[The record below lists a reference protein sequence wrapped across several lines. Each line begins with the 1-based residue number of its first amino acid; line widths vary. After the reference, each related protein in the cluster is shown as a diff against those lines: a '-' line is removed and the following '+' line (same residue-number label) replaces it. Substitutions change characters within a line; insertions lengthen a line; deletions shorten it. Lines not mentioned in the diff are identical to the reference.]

1 MVLGPIKQLRMYL
14 LLLCLLAA
22 GNVWGQRDGGGREAI
37 DPERLQTARIAYI
50 TTRISLKPEQAEKFW
65 PVFNAFTESR
75 DASMRTMGDLSRG
88 VENMTEEEAKSRIQQ
103 KLQIQQ
109 KLVQDEKITLLI
121 QINGKVRDKIEV
133 DADISEEEAKRLA
146 ISSEKVK
153 NWVGEKEN
161 KKIVFV
167 PKKLVN
173 IVIN

>member
-1 MVLGPIKQLRMYL
+1 MKQIRIYL
-14 LLLCLLAA
+14 LFLCLLAA

-65 PVFNAFTESR
+65 PVFNSFTESR

-109 KLVQDEKITLLI
+109 KLVQDEKIFVAEAAKVLTYKQLLLLQNI
-121 QINGKVRDKIEV
+121 
-133 DADISEEEAKRLA
+133 AKDFNRHLY
-146 ISSEKVK
+146 ERGRERG
-153 NWVGEKEN
+153 N
-161 KKIVFV
+161 
-167 PKKLVN
+167 
-173 IVIN
+173 

>member
-1 MVLGPIKQLRMYL
+1 MDRRRNMVLGPIKQLRMYL

-65 PVFNAFTESR
+65 PVFNSFTESR

-109 KLVQDEKITLLI
+109 KLFQDEKIFVAEAAKVLTYKQLLLLQNI
-121 QINGKVRDKIEV
+121 
-133 DADISEEEAKRLA
+133 AKDFNRHLF
-146 ISSEKVK
+146 ERGRERG
-153 NWVGEKEN
+153 N
-161 KKIVFV
+161 
-167 PKKLVN
+167 
-173 IVIN
+173 

>member
-1 MVLGPIKQLRMYL
+1 MDRRRNLVLNPMKQIRIYL
-14 LLLCLLAA
+14 LFLCLLAA

-65 PVFNAFTESR
+65 PVFNSFTDSR

-109 KLVQDEKITLLI
+109 KLVQDEKIFVAEAAKVLTYKQLLLLQNI
-121 QINGKVRDKIEV
+121 
-133 DADISEEEAKRLA
+133 AKDFNRHLY
-146 ISSEKVK
+146 ERGRERG
-153 NWVGEKEN
+153 N
-161 KKIVFV
+161 
-167 PKKLVN
+167 
-173 IVIN
+173 

>member
-1 MVLGPIKQLRMYL
+1 MDRRRNMVLDPIKQLRMYL

-65 PVFNAFTESR
+65 PVFNSFTESR

-109 KLVQDEKITLLI
+109 KLVQDEKTFVAEAAKVLTYKQLLLLQNI
-121 QINGKVRDKIEV
+121 
-133 DADISEEEAKRLA
+133 AKDFNRHLY
-146 ISSEKVK
+146 ERGRERG
-153 NWVGEKEN
+153 N
-161 KKIVFV
+161 
-167 PKKLVN
+167 
-173 IVIN
+173 

>member
-1 MVLGPIKQLRMYL
+1 MDRRRNMVLGPIKQLRMYL

-65 PVFNAFTESR
+65 PVFNSFTESR

-109 KLVQDEKITLLI
+109 KLVQDEKIFVAEAAKVLTYKQLLLLQNI
-121 QINGKVRDKIEV
+121 
-133 DADISEEEAKRLA
+133 AKDFNRHLY
-146 ISSEKVK
+146 ERGRERG
-153 NWVGEKEN
+153 N
-161 KKIVFV
+161 
-167 PKKLVN
+167 
-173 IVIN
+173 